1 MTDYSVRMQCQAET
15 HEARRCKHRG
25 RRING
30 CPYWLCR
37 QHYDREL
44 SLDFYLS
51 DFVLYEPQLLGG

>member
-1 MTDYSVRMQCQAET
+1 MQCQAET